1 MNYSFPLLTPNQI
14 EVKVKQVTAKGAV
27 LLLYKTA
34 RTDMDLLDSV
44 IGPCNWANDYTEH
57 KGNLYCGI
65 GIYDTD
71 TDRWVWKWDCGI
83 ESRADS
89 EGNQKKGEASDAFK
103 RAGFRWGIGRELYSS
118 PFIFVKVPTKPKGS
132 NFELEDRF
140 QSFEVKEIQ
149 YAGREICGL
158 VIVDNKGQEWF
169 RFGTPAKRT
178 QSHVNPASGSA
189 PEPVT
194 GPRMAH
200 PKQIDWL
207 VEHAN
212 LEQCTA
218 MMNKYGTGLERMTY
232 ATAEAL
238 IAKVKG
244 VQAS

>member
-1 MNYSFPLLTPNQI
+1 MTFSFPLLTADQI

-27 LLLYKTA
+27 LLLYKNV

-65 GIYDTD
+65 GIFDRD
-71 TDRWVWKWDCGI
+71 TDRWIWKWDCGI

-103 RAGFRWGIGRELYSS
+103 RAGFRWGIGRELYTS

-149 YAGREICGL
+149 YAGRKICGL
-158 VIVDNKGQEWF
+158 LIVDNKGNELF
-169 RFGTPAKRT
+169 RFGTAAKCP
-178 QSHVNPASGSA
+178 QDSVNSVPESA
-189 PEPVT
+189 PIS
-194 GPRMAH
+194 GPRMATRD
-200 PKQIDWL
+200 QIEFL
-207 VEHAN
+207 TGN
-212 LEQCTA
+212 SSPEQCEYL
-218 MMNKYGTGLERMTY
+218 MSKWGIDLEKLTY
-232 ATAEAL
+232 KQAENYISQL
-238 IAKVKG
+238 KG
-244 VQAS
+244 A

>member
-1 MNYSFPLLTPNQI
+1 MNFSFPLLTADQI

-71 TDRWVWKWDCGI
+71 SDRWIWKWDCGI

-158 VIVDNKGQEWF
+158 LIVDNKGQEWY
-169 RFGTPAKRT
+169 RFGTAAKRP
-178 QSHVNPASGSA
+178 QGSVKSE
-189 PEPVT
+189 PEPAPIS
-194 GPRMAH
+194 GPRMADSE
-200 PKQIDWL
+200 QIDFL
-207 VEHAN
+207 ADHASA
-212 LEQCTA
+212 EQMEA
-218 MMNKYGTGLERMTY
+218 MINKYGLNLERLTY
-232 ATAEAL
+232 ANAEKL
-238 IAKVKG
+238 IAKLKG
-244 VQAS
+244 AA

>member
-1 MNYSFPLLTPNQI
+1 MNFSFPLLTADQI

-27 LLLYKTA
+27 LLLYKNV
-34 RTDMDLLDSV
+34 RTDMDILDSV

-149 YAGREICGL
+149 YTERKISGL
-158 VIVDNKGQEWF
+158 LIVDNKGHEWF
-169 RFGTPAKRT
+169 RFGLAAKRC
-178 QSHVNPASGSA
+178 QGSA
-189 PEPVT
+189 KPEPTPLPEPIT
-194 GPRMAH
+194 GPRMATRD
-200 PKQIDWL
+200 QIEFL
-207 VEHAN
+207 TGN
-212 LEQCTA
+212 STPEQCEYL
-218 MMNKYGTGLERMTY
+218 MSKWGVDLEKLTFKQ
-232 ATAEAL
+232 AENYIEQL
-238 IAKVKG
+238 KG
-244 VQAS
+244 A

>member
-1 MNYSFPLLTPNQI
+1 MNFSFPLLTADQI

-65 GIYDTD
+65 GIFDTD

-140 QSFEVKEIQ
+140 QTFEVKEIQ
-149 YAGREICGL
+149 YKDREISGL
-158 VIVDNKGQEWF
+158 LIVDNKGQEWF
-169 RFGTPAKRT
+169 RFGAHAKRT
-178 QSHVNPASGSA
+178 QPQSGSA
-189 PEPVT
+189 APEPIT
-194 GPRMAH
+194 APKMAT
-200 PKQIDWL
+200 PDQIRIITSYASPE
-207 VEHAN
+207 VCE
-212 LEQCTA
+212 A
-218 MMNKYGTGLERMTY
+218 MMNKYGTDLQLLTY
-232 ATAEAL
+232 ANAEKA
-238 IAKVKG
+238 IAKLKG
-244 VQAS
+244 A

>member
-1 MNYSFPLLTPNQI
+1 MNFSFPLLTANQI
-14 EVKVKQVTAKGAV
+14 EVKVKQVTAKGAA

-65 GIYDTD
+65 GIFDAD

-140 QSFEVKEIQ
+140 QTFEVKEIQ
-149 YAGREICGL
+149 YKDREISGL

-169 RFGTPAKRT
+169 RFGAHAKRV
-178 QSHVNPASGSA
+178 QPQSGSA
-189 PEPVT
+189 APEPIT
-194 GPRMAH
+194 APKMAT
-200 PKQIDWL
+200 PDQIRIITSYASPE
-207 VEHAN
+207 VCE
-212 LEQCTA
+212 A
-218 MMNKYGTGLERMTY
+218 MMNKYGTDLQLLTY
-232 ATAEAL
+232 ANAEKA
-238 IAKVKG
+238 IAKLKG
-244 VQAS
+244 A

>member
-1 MNYSFPLLTPNQI
+1 MNFSFPLLTADQI

-27 LLLYKTA
+27 LLLYKNV
-34 RTDMDLLDSV
+34 RTDMDILDSV

-140 QSFEVKEIQ
+140 QTFEVKEIQ
-149 YAGREICGL
+149 YAERKISGL
-158 VIVDNKGQEWF
+158 LIVDNKGQEWF
-169 RFGTPAKRT
+169 RFGMAAKRC
-178 QSHVNPASGSA
+178 QGSA
-189 PEPVT
+189 KSEPAPQPEPIT
-194 GPRMAH
+194 APKMAT
-200 PKQIDWL
+200 PEQIRIITSYASPD
-207 VEHAN
+207 VCE
-212 LEQCTA
+212 A
-218 MMNKYGTGLERMTY
+218 MMNKYGTDLERLTY
-232 ATAEAL
+232 ANAEKA
-238 IAKVKG
+238 IAKLKG
-244 VQAS
+244 A